1 MNKRLQV
8 AKSVFFD
15 LLAAMLAWIIFFV
28 YRKHLTA
35 DIHTDLL
42 YAAFH
47 DKNLYIG
54 LMIISVFWLLLY
66 AMAGTYLDIYRK
78 SRLREIGLTL
88 MLTFIGTITIF
99 FILILDDQVK
109 SYIHYYKSYLVLFS
123 LHFLL
128 TALFR
133 FILQTRIAWQIQ
145 HRKIGFNTILIG
157 SNGSALAIYKEIENQ
172 KHTAGN
178 RFVGFIHVKEYE
190 KHPMSDYLPHLGGMD
205 KVKQVIEEMEIEEAI
220 IAIDRAEHKF
230 IEGII
235 TILEETPVMIKII
248 PDVQDILIGSV
259 KMSAIW
265 HAPLIRISP
274 ELMPPWQRSVKRI
287 IDIVSSVIAMTILM
301 PAYLVVAVGVK
312 LGSRGP
318 VFYSHERIGLHGK
331 PFKMYK
337 FRSMY
342 MDAEKDGPQLSSK
355 NDSRIT
361 PFGLFLRKVRLDE
374 TPQFYHVLIGEM
386 SLVGP
391 RPERQYFIDQ
401 IVSRAPHYKMLHK
414 VKPGITS
421 WGQVKYG
428 YAENVDQM
436 VERLKFDLLY
446 IENMSL
452 AMDLKILIYT
462 AIIILQGRGK

>member
-8 AKSVFFD
+8 LKAVCLDALS
-15 LLAAMLAWIIFFV
+15 AMLAWVIFFL
-28 YRKHLTA
+28 YRKHLTTE
-35 DIHTDLL
+35 DTPEFLGIV
-42 YAAFH
+42 FH
-47 DKNLYIG
+47 DPNLYIG
-54 LMIISVFWLLLY
+54 LIMVTFFWLILY
-66 AMAGTYLDIYRK
+66 AMAGTYLDVYRK
-78 SRLREIGLTL
+78 SRLREMGLTL
-88 MLTFIGTITIF
+88 LLTFIGTITIF
-99 FILILDDQVK
+99 FLLILDDHVK
-109 SYIHYYKSYLVLFS
+109 SYVHYYKAYLVLFS
-123 LHFLL
+123 LHFFI

-133 FILQTRIAWQIQ
+133 FILLSRVAWQIQ
-145 HRKIGFNTILIG
+145 HRKIGFNTLMIG
-157 SNGSALAIYKEIENQ
+157 SNGSAMAIFKEMEQQ
-172 KHTAGN
+172 KQTAGN

-190 KHPMSDYLPHLGGMD
+190 KHPMSDYLPHLGGFS
-205 KVKQVIEEMEIEEAI
+205 KVKQVIDDMEVEEVI

-235 TILEETPVMIKII
+235 TVLEETPVVIKIL
-248 PDVQDILIGSV
+248 PDMQDILIGSV

-274 ELMPPWQRSVKRI
+274 ELMPPWQRSVKRL
-287 IDIVSSVIAMTILM
+287 IDIVSAIIAMSILM
-301 PAYLVVAVGVK
+301 PAYIIVAIMVK
-312 LGSRGP
+312 LGSKGP
-318 VFYSHERIGLHGK
+318 IFYSHERIGLHGK

-342 MDAEKDGPQLSSK
+342 MDAEKNGPQLSSK

-374 TPQFYHVLIGEM
+374 TPQFYHVLIGDM

-391 RPERQYFIDQ
+391 RPERQFFIDQ
-401 IVSRAPHYKMLHK
+401 IVERAPHYKMLHK

-428 YAENVDQM
+428 YAENVDEM
-436 VERLKFDLLY
+436 IERLKFDILY
-446 IENMSL
+446 IENMNL